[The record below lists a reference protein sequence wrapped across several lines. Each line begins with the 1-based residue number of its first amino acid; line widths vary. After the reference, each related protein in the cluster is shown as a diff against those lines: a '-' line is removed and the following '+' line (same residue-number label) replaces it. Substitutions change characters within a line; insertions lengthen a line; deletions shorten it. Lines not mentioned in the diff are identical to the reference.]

1 MFDYFGRL
9 FIVIYK
15 GINEFSELRSDWQT
29 LVEASPHNQEHAGV
43 VCASADLDAFQA
55 ELAAPAASQ
64 SKKRTADEAALGTQW
79 YDVAAAS
86 SSDPAPVGAHAA
98 LAAAAAIADA
108 AVGGSAMP

>member
-1 MFDYFGRL
+1 MASIEDL
-9 FIVIYK
+9 
-15 GINEFSELRSDWQT
+15 QA
-29 LVEASPHNQEHAGV
+29 EAD
-43 VCASADLDAFQA
+43 ASWEA

-86 SSDPAPVGAHAA
+86 SSDPAPVGARAA